1 MRGHQINPLFRG
13 SRDRRLS
20 VALAGSQ
27 TSMAFLSPRASGT
40 TPGREGLCVRLLLGL
55 LLWAG
60 GASVQAGTAGSNG
73 VLPYPEAVR
82 FSRLAAEAVLARG
95 GAETCLRGKITRALL
110 GLSAS
115 CEASGERNPLCTLA
129 DKAVVVT
136 PMSLAFMDETAH
148 QLLELSNPAPAGR

>member
-1 MRGHQINPLFRG
+1 
-13 SRDRRLS
+13 
-20 VALAGSQ
+20 
-27 TSMAFLSPRASGT
+27 MAFLPPHAPGNPSG
-40 TPGREGLCVRLLLGL
+40 RDGLSLGLLLGL

-60 GASVQAGTAGSNG
+60 AASVQAGTAGSNG

-82 FSRLAAEAVLARG
+82 RSRLAAEAVLARG

-115 CEASGERNPLCTLA
+115 CEALGERNALCALA

-136 PMSLAFMDETAH
+136 PMSLTFMDETAH
-148 QLLELSNPAPAGR
+148 QLLELSNPATAATSGAGAMPTAAGGR